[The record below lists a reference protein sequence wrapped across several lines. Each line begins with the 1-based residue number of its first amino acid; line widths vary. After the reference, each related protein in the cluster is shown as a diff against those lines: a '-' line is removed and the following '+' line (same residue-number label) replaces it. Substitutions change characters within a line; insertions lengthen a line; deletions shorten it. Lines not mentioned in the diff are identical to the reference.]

1 MLILDSVWKSIP
13 SQSGAYILRNCSY
26 VFNAER
32 IYAIQGVSGVGK
44 TTLLGL
50 MNNLATVDRGR
61 ILLQGQ
67 DISRLHPSEVRRRI
81 SLLSQTPAFVGDTVE
96 RNLLF
101 AQRFARRKDVDF
113 KGLLAQVQLD
123 ASFLQR
129 PVTELSVGQQQ
140 RACLARTLVTK
151 PEVLLLDEPTSALDD
166 NTAES
171 ILNLVRE
178 ISMVEKL
185 LTIFVTHRRSH
196 ARKLGQVL
204 LELRDLSLKEI
215 S

>member
-1 MLILDSVWKSIP
+1 VLILDSVWKSIP
-13 SQSGAYILRNCSY
+13 SQSDAYILRDCSY
-26 VFNAER
+26 TFNAER

-44 TTLLGL
+44 TTLLRL
-50 MNNLATVDRGR
+50 INNLAAVDRGQ

-67 DISRLHPSEVRRRI
+67 DIARLHPSEVRQRI
-81 SLLSQTPAFVGDTVE
+81 SLLSQTPAFVGETVE
-96 RNLLF
+96 HNLLF
-101 AQRFARRKDVDF
+101 AQRFAHRDEVDF
-113 KGLLAQVQLD
+113 KELLAQVHLEASLLD
-123 ASFLQR
+123 R

-140 RACLARTLVTK
+140 RVCLARTLITQ

-166 NTAES
+166 TTAEK
-171 ILNLVRE
+171 ILSLVHE
-178 ISMVEKL
+178 ISGAEKL

-204 LELRDLSLKEI
+204 LELRDLTLKEI